1 MSAPHE
7 EAALARVPDLPQW
20 IDTRGMLH
28 TGRALVTFPSSQRF
42 FSDGF
47 VVELA
52 SRALLSAIGN
62 PPAEIV
68 AERACA
74 MQGEV
79 NVLCAEDTA
88 ETVGDALP
96 SWIRRGVRLFALP
109 GVMPWEH
116 GPDDSDVAIF
126 TRANTPSLAHLP
138 EIASARDRRRVGRTP
153 FGALR
158 PRQAARTIA
167 CRCVTDAGSGRRGL
181 DGRPTGRVLLSRSSR
196 PKRYGMCRWKRSK
209 GFEAASLPRAPPARW
224 CGTCAART
232 RRRSGAQLETN
243 AASLSVARQLGF
255 EEAGRLMVFART

>member
-20 IDTRGMLH
+20 IDTRGMLL
-28 TGRALVTFPSSQRF
+28 TGRALVTFPPSQRF

-79 NVLCAEDTA
+79 NVLCGEDTA
-88 ETVGDALP
+88 ETVGAALP

-109 GVMPWEH
+109 GVMPW
-116 GPDDSDVAIF
+116 
-126 TRANTPSLAHLP
+126 NTGTMTV
-138 EIASARDRRRVGRTP
+138 R
-153 FGALR
+153 
-158 PRQAARTIA
+158 
-167 CRCVTDAGSGRRGL
+167 
-181 DGRPTGRVLLSRSSR
+181 SRSSR
-196 PKRYGMCRWKRSK
+196 
-209 GFEAASLPRAPPARW
+209 API
-224 CGTCAART
+224 
-232 RRRSGAQLETN
+232 RRRSSTCLNRFGERSSTRWKDIPQR
-243 AASLSVARQLGF
+243 ASSP
-255 EEAGRLMVFART
+255 AGCPNDRRPMHHRRRCRSPRS

>member
-28 TGRALVTFPSSQRF
+28 TGRALVTFPSSQRL

-52 SRALLSAIGN
+52 SRALLSAIDN
-62 PPAEIV
+62 PPGEIV

-88 ETVGDALP
+88 ETVGNALP
-96 SWIRRGVRLFALP
+96 SWVRRGVRLLALP

-116 GPDDSDVAIF
+116 GPNDSDVAIF
-126 TRANTPSLAHLP
+126 TRASTPSLAHVPETLRREIVDALEGHPSARFVPGKLP
-138 EIASARDRRRVGRTP
+138 ERSPADASPTP
-153 FGALR
+153 V
-158 PRQAARTIA
+158 PVAA
-167 CRCVTDAGSGRRGL
+167 VL
-181 DGRPTGRVLLSRSSR
+181 MDGRPVTFCYPVVQTETLWDVSVETLEGFRGRQL
-196 PKRYGMCRWKRSK
+196 
-209 GFEAASLPRAPPARW
+209 
-224 CGTCAART
+224 AARAA
-232 RRRSGAQLETN
+232 RAMVRHMRGSHKAPVWGALETN